1 MWTELQP
8 NTVGF
13 WTETDNKRARPRAN
27 GRMHLLQEGALLPGD
42 RTGSAHCRAPRH
54 LLSPL
59 SGEDFHLPRPSVS
72 QLLTRPRDA
81 GNNDN
86 VQNVLVKRDLFLL
99 AEPCVRRSVRTVP
112 QVPSLD
118 WLSWNVPLKWR
129 CNKLTPVQLGS
140 VDLEMPGLPAMNC
153 MKNCDVSKKSPAS
166 PYLTAPNGKLG
177 DRNHSIS
184 TSTERQLRPEVKG

>member
-8 NTVGF
+8 KTVGF
-13 WTETDNKRARPRAN
+13 WTETDKRACPRAN
-27 GRMHLLQEGALLPGD
+27 DHVHLLQEGALLLGD
-42 RTGSAHCRAPRH
+42 HTGSAHCQAPWH

-59 SGEDFHLPRPSVS
+59 SGEDFHPLQPSVS

-86 VQNVLVKRDLFLL
+86 VQNILCQERPFPLGR
-99 AEPCVRRSVRTVP
+99 PCVRRSVRTVP
-112 QVPSLD
+112 TVLSLD
-118 WLSWNVPLKWR
+118 WLSWNLPLKWQ

-140 VDLEMPGLPAMNC
+140 VDLEMPALPAMNC
-153 MKNCDVSKKSPAS
+153 MKNCDVSKKSPVS

-184 TSTERQLRPEVKG
+184 TSTKRELRPEVKG